1 LNQVTWVT
9 GDPPDRPAV
18 TVQYRAHGEANPAVF
33 AVESDQVLVH
43 FDRTQ
48 YGIAIGQTA
57 ALYDGDE
64 VVGSGIIV
72 A

>member
-1 LNQVTWVT
+1 M
-9 GDPPDRPAV
+9 
-18 TVQYRAHGEANPAVF
+18 
-33 AVESDQVLVH
+33 LVH